1 MLQLSQLGDRQHQPH
16 QVRLPGDVP
25 FLVDRLQEPIDGVL
39 GVPRGL
45 GHVVHALA
53 FRQPDRHST
62 DRSRFNFP
70 KGPRVPSRRELA
82 RFPLT
87 RVKLP
92 KTTAGNTALG
102 QTSW

>member
-1 MLQLSQLGDRQHQPH
+1 MLQLSQLGDRQHPPH
-16 QVRLPGDVP
+16 QVRLPGDVS

-62 DRSRFNFP
+62 DRSRFDFP
-70 KGPRVPSRRELA
+70 KGPRVPSRREFA
-82 RFPLT
+82 RCLLT
-87 RVKLP
+87 GVKLP
-92 KTTAGNTALG
+92 KTTVGNTALG